1 MELDASKYEN
11 KNMYVQ
17 SEYEIVLLEFY
28 VCTRALVLNME
39 YKAEKRKANE
49 HEFDDELVAVVL
61 LEAIVLHVVQV
72 ARHVPVHLL
81 RGDHS
86 ARKQD
91 LLIGIRKKN

>member
-1 MELDASKYEN
+1 M
-11 KNMYVQ
+11 
-17 SEYEIVLLEFY
+17 
-28 VCTRALVLNME
+28 
-39 YKAEKRKANE
+39 
-49 HEFDDELVAVVL
+49 VAVVL

-91 LLIGIRKKN
+91 LLIEIGKIIKRGALVYQSHSVEHSRKFHCCNTTVAKMVLQI